1 MCIILQ
7 LFNYQSIQSQSCHDI
22 YLFQQGYIVFNS
34 FIKSQ
39 IRMTGGSDDS
49 IALQHDLTSKLGRSL
64 DPHMLLM
71 MLESHSRN
79 VLSFFFTDFWFENNK
94 NNT

>member
-1 MCIILQ
+1 
-7 LFNYQSIQSQSCHDI
+7 
-22 YLFQQGYIVFNS
+22 
-34 FIKSQ
+34 
-39 IRMTGGSDDS
+39 MTGGSDDS

-79 VLSFFFTDFWFENNK
+79 VLSFLFTDFGFENNK